1 MQGWRRV
8 LCGVMF
14 LLGAF
19 DTNAQTA
26 QYAFRIGFKDKQ
38 GAPDLSNPLSLFS
51 QRALDRRSAQGISL
65 DSTDRPVSP
74 VYINDIF
81 TTISGKLHVTSRW
94 QNQIVVLVTDTS
106 TMAAVRGKPFVTK
119 VEYVGYFSSGLYK
132 QTSGNDT
139 TGKMA
144 KTTGSSAYYGTA
156 YDQTKLVNGDYL
168 HDRGYKGKGKLIVV
182 MDEGFAGVNTGP
194 VFDSLMNSGRLVDKR
209 NFVYNSTDVFTS
221 FNHGTGCLSTIAGNI
236 PGTYVG
242 SAPEADIALYVTEYA
257 YGDMPIEMDQMLAG
271 AERADSIGADV
282 ISASIGYNTFSSPF
296 TSLVYADI
304 DGKTTV
310 AARAANMATS
320 KGILFVITAGNEGGG
335 GWNYVLTPGDAD
347 SAITIGGATLS
358 RSAVS
363 NSGNGP
369 NSAGRVKPDVCVLG
383 SNVSV
388 MFTSMSPSYLTGTSY
403 ATPQLA
409 GWAACLIQATST
421 NATPYR
427 IRTAIVKSGHL
438 YATPGPQMGHGVP
451 DFSTAHNLLNVKDT
465 PDEQLT
471 INNWLTASPNP
482 VKDMVTV
489 HILMQQTATAT
500 ITLIDASG
508 KTVSKNQ
515 YTLNAGKQSIQLPMP
530 ASSGMYLL
538 KVNAN
543 DKQKTIRLVKQ

>member
-1 MQGWRRV
+1 MRGLRFV
-8 LCGVMF
+8 LCGVMMMSAF
-14 LLGAF
+14 LV
-19 DTNAQTA
+19 NAQTS
-26 QYAFRIGFKDKQ
+26 QYAYRIGFKDKQ

-74 VYINDIF
+74 VYVNDIF

-94 QNQIVVLVTDTS
+94 LNQIVVLVTDTS
-106 TMAAVRGKPFVTK
+106 NIAAVRSKPFVAYTD
-119 VEYVGYFSSGLYK
+119 YVGYFGSGLYK
-132 QTSGNDT
+132 QTSEGD
-139 TGKMA
+139 TGKMQ

-156 YDQTKLVNGDYL
+156 YDQTKFVNGDYL
-168 HDRGYKGKGKLIVV
+168 HDRGYKGKGKLIAV

-194 VFDSLMNSGRLVDKR
+194 VFDSLMKSGRLADTR
-209 NFVYNSTDVFTS
+209 NFVYNNNDVFTS

-257 YGDMPIEMDQMLAG
+257 YGDMPIEMDNMLAA
-271 AERADSIGADV
+271 AERADSVGADV
-282 ISASIGYNTFSSPF
+282 ISASVGYNTFSSPF
-296 TSLVYADI
+296 KSLVYADI

-310 AARAANMATS
+310 AAKAANMATK

-347 SAITIGGATLS
+347 SAITIGGATLN

-363 NSGNGP
+363 SSGNGP
-369 NSAGRVKPDVCVLG
+369 NAAGRVKPDVCMLG

-388 MFTSMSPSYLTGTSY
+388 MFTSTTPSYLGGTSY

-427 IRTAIVKSGHL
+427 IRTAIIKSGHL
-438 YATPGPQMGHGVP
+438 YATPGPQMGYGVP
-451 DFSTAHNLLNVKDT
+451 DFGMAHNLLNVNDT
-465 PDEQLT
+465 PKEELT
-471 INNWLTASPNP
+471 TANWVMATPNP
-482 VKDMVTV
+482 TKDVVTV
-489 HILMQQTATAT
+489 RLLMQQTGNAT
-500 ITLIDASG
+500 ISLIDASG
-508 KTVSKNQ
+508 RLVSKNQ
-515 YTLNAGKQSIQLPMP
+515 YSFNAGKQSIQLNMP
-530 ASSGMYLL
+530 ASAGMYLL

>member
-1 MQGWRRV
+1 MRGLRFV
-8 LCGVMF
+8 LCGVIMMSAF
-14 LLGAF
+14 LV
-19 DTNAQTA
+19 NAQTP
-26 QYAFRIGFKDKQ
+26 QYAYRIGFKDKQ

-51 QRALDRRSAQGISL
+51 QRALDRRNAQGISL

-74 VYINDIF
+74 VYVNDIF

-94 QNQIVVLVTDTS
+94 LNQIVVLLTDTS
-106 TMAAVRGKPFVTK
+106 NIAAVRSKPFVAYA
-119 VEYVGYFSSGLYK
+119 EYVGYFGSGLYK
-132 QTSGNDT
+132 QISEGD
-139 TGKMA
+139 TGKMQ

-168 HDRGYKGKGKLIVV
+168 HDRGYKGKGKLIAV

-194 VFDSLMNSGRLVDKR
+194 VFDSLMKSGRLADTR
-209 NFVYNSTDVFTS
+209 NFVYNNNDVFTS

-257 YGDMPIEMDQMLAG
+257 YGDMPIEMDNMLAA
-271 AERADSIGADV
+271 AERADSVGADV
-282 ISASIGYNTFSSPF
+282 ISASVGYNTFSSPF
-296 TSLVYADI
+296 KSLVYADI

-310 AARAANMATS
+310 AAKAANMATK

-347 SAITIGGATLS
+347 SAITIGGATLN

-363 NSGNGP
+363 SSGNGP
-369 NSAGRVKPDVCVLG
+369 NAAGRVKPDVCMLG

-388 MFTSMSPSYLTGTSY
+388 MFTSTTPSYLGGTSY

-427 IRTAIVKSGHL
+427 IRTAIIKSGHL
-438 YATPGPQMGHGVP
+438 YATPGPQMGYGVP
-451 DFSTAHNLLNVKDT
+451 DFGMAHNLLNVNDT
-465 PDEQLT
+465 PKEELT
-471 INNWLTASPNP
+471 SVNWVMATPNP
-482 VKDMVTV
+482 TKDVVTV
-489 HILMQQTATAT
+489 RLLMQQTGNAT
-500 ITLIDASG
+500 ISLIDASG
-508 KTVSKNQ
+508 RLVSKNQ
-515 YTLNAGKQSIQLPMP
+515 YNFNAGKQSIQLNMP
-530 ASSGMYLL
+530 ASAGMYLL

>member
-1 MQGWRRV
+1 MRGLRFV
-8 LCGVMF
+8 LCGVMMMSAF
-14 LLGAF
+14 LV
-19 DTNAQTA
+19 NAQTP
-26 QYAFRIGFKDKQ
+26 QYAYRIGFKDKQ

-74 VYINDIF
+74 VYVNDIF

-94 QNQIVVLVTDTS
+94 LNQIVVLVTDTS
-106 TMAAVRGKPFVTK
+106 NIAAVRSKPFVAYA
-119 VEYVGYFSSGLYK
+119 EYVGYFGSGLYK
-132 QTSGNDT
+132 QTSEGD
-139 TGKMA
+139 TGKMQ

-156 YDQTKLVNGDYL
+156 YDQTKFVNGDYL
-168 HDRGYKGKGKLIVV
+168 HDRGYKGKGKLIAV

-194 VFDSLMNSGRLVDKR
+194 VFDSLMKSGRLADTR
-209 NFVYNSTDVFTS
+209 NFVYNNNDVFTS

-257 YGDMPIEMDQMLAG
+257 YGDMPIEMDNMLAA
-271 AERADSIGADV
+271 AERADSVGADV
-282 ISASIGYNTFSSPF
+282 ISASVGYNTFSSPF
-296 TSLVYADI
+296 KSLVYADI

-310 AARAANMATS
+310 AAKAANMATK

-347 SAITIGGATLS
+347 SAITIGGATLN

-363 NSGNGP
+363 SSGNGP
-369 NSAGRVKPDVCVLG
+369 NAAGRVKPDVCMLG

-388 MFTSMSPSYLTGTSY
+388 MFTSTTPSYLGGTSY

-427 IRTAIVKSGHL
+427 IRTAIIKSGHL
-438 YATPGPQMGHGVP
+438 YATPGPQMGYGVP
-451 DFSTAHNLLNVKDT
+451 DFGMAHNLLNVNDT
-465 PDEQLT
+465 PKEELT
-471 INNWLTASPNP
+471 SVNWVMATPNP
-482 VKDMVTV
+482 TKDVVTV
-489 HILMQQTATAT
+489 RLLMQQTGNAT
-500 ITLIDASG
+500 ISLIDASG
-508 KTVSKNQ
+508 RLVSKNQ
-515 YTLNAGKQSIQLPMP
+515 YNFNAGKQSIQVNMP
-530 ASSGMYLL
+530 ASAGMYLL

>member
-1 MQGWRRV
+1 MRGLRFV
-8 LCGVMF
+8 LCGVMILSAF
-14 LLGAF
+14 LV
-19 DTNAQTA
+19 NAQTP
-26 QYAFRIGFKDKQ
+26 QYAYRIGFKDKQ
-38 GAPDLSNPLSLFS
+38 GSPDLSNPLSLFS

-74 VYINDIF
+74 IYVNDVF
-81 TTISGKLHVTSRW
+81 TVISGKLHVTSRW
-94 QNQIVVLVTDTS
+94 LNQIVVLVTDTS
-106 TMAAVRGKPFVTK
+106 NIAAVRSKPFVAYA
-119 VEYVGYFSSGLYK
+119 EYVGYFGSGLYK
-132 QTSGNDT
+132 QTSGGDT
-139 TGKMA
+139 GTLQ

-168 HDRGYKGKGKLIVV
+168 HDRGYKGKGKLIAV
-182 MDEGFAGVNTGP
+182 MDEGFTGVNTGP
-194 VFDSLMNSGRLVDKR
+194 VFDSLMKSGRLADKR
-209 NFVYNSTDVFTS
+209 NFVYNNTDVFTS

-257 YGDMPIEMDQMLAG
+257 YGDMPIEMDNMLAA

-282 ISASIGYNTFSSPF
+282 ISASVGYNTFSSPF
-296 TSLVYADI
+296 QSLVYADI

-310 AARAANMATS
+310 AAKAANMATT

-347 SAITIGGATLS
+347 SAITIGGATLYK
-358 RSAVS
+358 SAVS
-363 NSGNGP
+363 TSGNGP
-369 NSAGRVKPDVCVLG
+369 NAAGRVKPDVCMLG

-388 MFTSMSPSYLTGTSY
+388 MFTSTTPSYLGGTSY

-409 GWAACLIQATST
+409 GWAACLMQATST

-438 YATPGPQMGHGVP
+438 YATPTAQMGYGVP
-451 DFSTAHNLLNVKDT
+451 DFGIAHNLLNVKDT
-465 PDEQLT
+465 PEEELT
-471 INNWLTASPNP
+471 TANWVMATPNP
-482 VKDMVTV
+482 TKDAVT
-489 HILMQQTATAT
+489 IRLLMQQTGSAT

-508 KTVSKNQ
+508 RAVSKNQ
-515 YTLNAGKQSIQLPMP
+515 YNLNAGKQSIQLNMP
-530 ASSGMYLL
+530 ASAGMYLL

-543 DKQKTIRLVKQ
+543 DKQKTIRLVRQ

>member
-1 MQGWRRV
+1 MRGLRFV
-8 LCGVMF
+8 LCGVIMMSAF
-14 LLGAF
+14 LV
-19 DTNAQTA
+19 NAQTP
-26 QYAFRIGFKDKQ
+26 QYAYRIGFKDKQ

-51 QRALDRRSAQGISL
+51 QRALDRRNAQGISL

-74 VYINDIF
+74 VYVNDIF

-94 QNQIVVLVTDTS
+94 LNQIVVLVTDTS
-106 TMAAVRGKPFVTK
+106 NIAAVRSKPFVAYTD
-119 VEYVGYFSSGLYK
+119 YVGYFGSGLYK
-132 QTSGNDT
+132 QTSEGD
-139 TGKMA
+139 TGKMQ

-156 YDQTKLVNGDYL
+156 YDQTKFVNGDYL
-168 HDRGYKGKGKLIVV
+168 HDRGYKGKGKLIAV

-194 VFDSLMNSGRLVDKR
+194 VFDSLMKSGRLADTR
-209 NFVYNSTDVFTS
+209 NFVYNNNDVFTS

-257 YGDMPIEMDQMLAG
+257 YGDMPIEMDNMLAA
-271 AERADSIGADV
+271 AERADSVGADV
-282 ISASIGYNTFSSPF
+282 ISASVGYNTFSSPF
-296 TSLVYADI
+296 KSLVYADI

-310 AARAANMATS
+310 AAKAANMATK

-347 SAITIGGATLS
+347 SAITIGGATLN

-363 NSGNGP
+363 SSGNGP
-369 NSAGRVKPDVCVLG
+369 NAAGRVKPDVCMLG

-388 MFTSMSPSYLTGTSY
+388 MFTSTTPSYLGGTSY

-427 IRTAIVKSGHL
+427 IRTAIIKSGHL
-438 YATPGPQMGHGVP
+438 YATPGPQMGYGVP
-451 DFSTAHNLLNVKDT
+451 DFGMAHNLLNVNDT
-465 PDEQLT
+465 PKEELT
-471 INNWLTASPNP
+471 SVNWVMATPNP
-482 VKDMVTV
+482 TKDVVTV
-489 HILMQQTATAT
+489 RLLMQQTGNAT
-500 ITLIDASG
+500 ISLIDASG
-508 KTVSKNQ
+508 RLVSKNQ
-515 YTLNAGKQSIQLPMP
+515 YSFNAGKQSIQVNMP
-530 ASSGMYLL
+530 ASAGMYLL

>member
-8 LCGVMF
+8 LCGVMLSVSVF
-14 LLGAF
+14 QA
-19 DTNAQTA
+19 NAQTP

-51 QRALDRRSAQGISL
+51 QRALDRRTAQGIAL

-74 VYINDIF
+74 IYVNDVF
-81 TTISGKLHVTSRW
+81 ATISGKLHLTSRW

-106 TMAAVRGKPFVTK
+106 TIAAVRSKPFVTK
-119 VEYVGYFSSGLYK
+119 AEYVGYFSTGLYK
-132 QTSGNDT
+132 QTGGDDT

-144 KTTGSSAYYGTA
+144 KGTGSSAYYGTA
-156 YDQTKLVNGDYL
+156 YDQTKMVNGDYL
-168 HDRGYKGKGKLIVV
+168 HDRGYKGKGKLIAV

-194 VFDSLMNSGRLVDKR
+194 VFDSLMNSGRLVDKK
-209 NFVYNSTDVFTS
+209 NFVYNNTDIFTT

-257 YGDMPIEMDQMLAG
+257 YIDMPIEMDQMLAA

-282 ISASIGYNTFSSPF
+282 ISASIGYNTFISPF

-347 SAITIGGATLS
+347 SAITVGSATLS
-358 RSAVS
+358 RSGVS
-363 NSGNGP
+363 SSGNGP
-369 NSAGRVKPDVCVLG
+369 NAAGKVKPDVCMLG

-388 MFTSMSPSYLTGTSY
+388 MFTSTTTSYLGGTSY

-427 IRTAIVKSGHL
+427 IRTAIVRSGHL
-438 YATPGPQMGHGVP
+438 YATPGPQMGYGVP
-451 DFSTAHNLLNVKDT
+451 DFGTAHNLLNVKDT
-465 PDEQLT
+465 PEEQLT
-471 INNWLTASPNP
+471 TANWAIASPNP
-482 VKDMVTV
+482 THDNVTV
-489 HILMQQTATAT
+489 RILMQQTGNVT
-500 ITLIDASG
+500 ITLIDAAG

-515 YTLNAGKQSIQLPMP
+515 YTLNAGKQSLQLAMP

>member
-1 MQGWRRV
+1 MRGLRFV
-8 LCGVMF
+8 LCGVMMMSAF
-14 LLGAF
+14 LV
-19 DTNAQTA
+19 NAQTP
-26 QYAFRIGFKDKQ
+26 QYAYRIGFKDKQ

-51 QRALDRRSAQGISL
+51 QRALDRRNAQGISL

-74 VYINDIF
+74 VYVNDIF

-94 QNQIVVLVTDTS
+94 LNQIVVLVTDTS
-106 TMAAVRGKPFVTK
+106 NIAAVRSKPFVAYA
-119 VEYVGYFSSGLYK
+119 EYVGYFGSGLYK
-132 QTSGNDT
+132 QISEGD
-139 TGKMA
+139 TGKMQ

-168 HDRGYKGKGKLIVV
+168 HDRGYKGKGKLIAV

-194 VFDSLMNSGRLVDKR
+194 VFDSLMKSGRLADTR
-209 NFVYNSTDVFTS
+209 NFVYNNNDVFTS

-257 YGDMPIEMDQMLAG
+257 YGDMPIEMDNMLAA
-271 AERADSIGADV
+271 AERADSVGADV
-282 ISASIGYNTFSSPF
+282 ISASVGYNTFSLPF
-296 TSLVYADI
+296 KSLVYADI

-310 AARAANMATS
+310 AAKAANMATK

-347 SAITIGGATLS
+347 SAITIGGATLN

-363 NSGNGP
+363 SSGNGP
-369 NSAGRVKPDVCVLG
+369 NAAGRVKPDVCMLG

-388 MFTSMSPSYLTGTSY
+388 MFTSTTPSYLGGTSY

-427 IRTAIVKSGHL
+427 IRTAIIKSGHL
-438 YATPGPQMGHGVP
+438 YATPGPQMGYGVP
-451 DFSTAHNLLNVKDT
+451 DFGMAHNLLNVNDT
-465 PDEQLT
+465 PKEELT
-471 INNWLTASPNP
+471 SVNWVMATPNP
-482 VKDMVTV
+482 TKDVVTV
-489 HILMQQTATAT
+489 RLLMQQTGNAT
-500 ITLIDASG
+500 ISLIDANG
-508 KTVSKNQ
+508 RLVSKNQ
-515 YTLNAGKQSIQLPMP
+515 YSFNAGKQSIQLNMP
-530 ASSGMYLL
+530 ASAGMYLL

>member
-1 MQGWRRV
+1 MRGLRFV
-8 LCGVMF
+8 LCGVIMMSAF
-14 LLGAF
+14 LV
-19 DTNAQTA
+19 NAQTP
-26 QYAFRIGFKDKQ
+26 QYAYRIGFKDKQ

-51 QRALDRRSAQGISL
+51 QRALDRRNAQGISL

-74 VYINDIF
+74 VYVNDIF

-94 QNQIVVLVTDTS
+94 LNQIVVLVTDTS
-106 TMAAVRGKPFVTK
+106 NIAAVRSKPFVAYA
-119 VEYVGYFSSGLYK
+119 EYVGYFGSGLYK
-132 QTSGNDT
+132 QTSEGD
-139 TGKMA
+139 TGKMQ

-168 HDRGYKGKGKLIVV
+168 HDRGYKGKGKLIAV

-194 VFDSLMNSGRLVDKR
+194 VFDSLMKSGRLADTR
-209 NFVYNSTDVFTS
+209 NFVYNNNDVFTS

-257 YGDMPIEMDQMLAG
+257 YGDMPIEMDNMLAA
-271 AERADSIGADV
+271 AERADSVGADV
-282 ISASIGYNTFSSPF
+282 ISASVGYNTFSSPF
-296 TSLVYADI
+296 KSLVYADI

-310 AARAANMATS
+310 AAKAANMATK

-347 SAITIGGATLS
+347 SAITIGGATLN

-363 NSGNGP
+363 SSGNGP
-369 NSAGRVKPDVCVLG
+369 NAAGRVKPDVCMLG

-388 MFTSMSPSYLTGTSY
+388 MFTSTTPSYLGGTSY

-427 IRTAIVKSGHL
+427 IRTAIIKSGHL
-438 YATPGPQMGHGVP
+438 YATPGPQMGYGVP
-451 DFSTAHNLLNVKDT
+451 DFGMAHNLLNVNDT
-465 PDEQLT
+465 PKEELT
-471 INNWLTASPNP
+471 SVNWVMATPNP
-482 VKDMVTV
+482 TKDVVTV
-489 HILMQQTATAT
+489 RLLMQQTGNAT
-500 ITLIDASG
+500 ISLIDASG
-508 KTVSKNQ
+508 RLVSKNQ
-515 YTLNAGKQSIQLPMP
+515 YSFNAGKQSIQLNMP

-543 DKQKTIRLVKQ
+543 DKQKTIRLVKL

>member
-1 MQGWRRV
+1 MRGLRFV
-8 LCGVMF
+8 LCGVMIMSAF
-14 LLGAF
+14 LV
-19 DTNAQTA
+19 NAQTP
-26 QYAFRIGFKDKQ
+26 QYAYRIGFKDKQ

-74 VYINDIF
+74 VYVNDIF

-94 QNQIVVLVTDTS
+94 LNQIVVLVTDTS
-106 TMAAVRGKPFVTK
+106 NIAAVRSKPFVAYTD
-119 VEYVGYFSSGLYK
+119 YVGYFGSGLYK
-132 QTSGNDT
+132 QTSEGD
-139 TGKMA
+139 TGKMQ

-156 YDQTKLVNGDYL
+156 YDQTKFVNGDYL
-168 HDRGYKGKGKLIVV
+168 HDRGYKGKGKLIAV

-194 VFDSLMNSGRLVDKR
+194 VFDSLMKSGRLADTR
-209 NFVYNSTDVFTS
+209 NFVYNNNDVFTS

-257 YGDMPIEMDQMLAG
+257 YGDMPIEMDNMLAA
-271 AERADSIGADV
+271 AERADSVGADV
-282 ISASIGYNTFSSPF
+282 ISASVGYNTFSSPF
-296 TSLVYADI
+296 KSLVYADI

-310 AARAANMATS
+310 AAKAANMATK

-347 SAITIGGATLS
+347 SAITIGGATLN

-363 NSGNGP
+363 SSGNGP
-369 NSAGRVKPDVCVLG
+369 NATGRVKPDVCMLG

-388 MFTSMSPSYLTGTSY
+388 MFTSTTPSYLGGTSY

-427 IRTAIVKSGHL
+427 IRTAIIKSGHL
-438 YATPGPQMGHGVP
+438 YATPGPQMGKIGR
-451 DFSTAHNLLNVKDT
+451 AHV
-465 PDEQLT
+465 
-471 INNWLTASPNP
+471 
-482 VKDMVTV
+482 
-489 HILMQQTATAT
+489 
-500 ITLIDASG
+500 
-508 KTVSKNQ
+508 
-515 YTLNAGKQSIQLPMP
+515 
-530 ASSGMYLL
+530 
-538 KVNAN
+538 
-543 DKQKTIRLVKQ
+543 

>member
-1 MQGWRRV
+1 MRGLRFV
-8 LCGVMF
+8 LCGVIMMSAF
-14 LLGAF
+14 LV
-19 DTNAQTA
+19 NAQTP
-26 QYAFRIGFKDKQ
+26 QYAYRIGFKDKQ

-51 QRALDRRSAQGISL
+51 QRALDRRNAQGISL

-74 VYINDIF
+74 VYVNDIF

-94 QNQIVVLVTDTS
+94 LNQIVVLVTDTS
-106 TMAAVRGKPFVTK
+106 NIAAVRSKPFVAYA
-119 VEYVGYFSSGLYK
+119 EYVGYFGSGLYK
-132 QTSGNDT
+132 QISEGD
-139 TGKMA
+139 TGKMQ

-168 HDRGYKGKGKLIVV
+168 HDRGYKGKGKLIAV

-194 VFDSLMNSGRLVDKR
+194 VFDSLMKSGRLADTR
-209 NFVYNSTDVFTS
+209 NFVYNNNDVFTS

-257 YGDMPIEMDQMLAG
+257 YGDMPIEMDNMLAA
-271 AERADSIGADV
+271 AERADSVGADV
-282 ISASIGYNTFSSPF
+282 ISASVGYNTFSSPF
-296 TSLVYADI
+296 KSLVYADI

-310 AARAANMATS
+310 AAKAANMATK

-347 SAITIGGATLS
+347 SAITIGGATLN

-363 NSGNGP
+363 SSGNGP
-369 NSAGRVKPDVCVLG
+369 NAAGRVKPDVCMLG

-388 MFTSMSPSYLTGTSY
+388 MFTSTTPSYLGGTSY

-427 IRTAIVKSGHL
+427 IRTAIIKSGHL
-438 YATPGPQMGHGVP
+438 YATPGPQMGYGVP
-451 DFSTAHNLLNVKDT
+451 DFGMAHNLLNVNDT
-465 PDEQLT
+465 PKEELT
-471 INNWLTASPNP
+471 SVNWVMATPNP
-482 VKDMVTV
+482 TKDVVTV
-489 HILMQQTATAT
+489 RLLMQQTGNAT
-500 ITLIDASG
+500 ISLIDANG
-508 KTVSKNQ
+508 RLVSKNQ
-515 YTLNAGKQSIQLPMP
+515 YSFNAGKQSIQLNMP
-530 ASSGMYLL
+530 ASAGMYLL